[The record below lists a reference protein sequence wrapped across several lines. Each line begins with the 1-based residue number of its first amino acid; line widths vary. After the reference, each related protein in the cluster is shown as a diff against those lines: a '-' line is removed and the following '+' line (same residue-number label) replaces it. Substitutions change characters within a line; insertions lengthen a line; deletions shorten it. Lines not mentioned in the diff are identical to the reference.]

1 MMMIVSEEESRKWK
15 AEVDRLYAS
24 ESMEDKVMAIL
35 MDLNIGRSGNGGDSA
50 RAKAKAICE
59 LFQKT

>member
-1 MMMIVSEEESRKWK
+1 MQIVSEEESRRWK

-24 ESMEDKVMAIL
+24 KSMEDKVLAIL
-35 MDLNIGRSGNGGDSA
+35 MDLKIGGSGNGGDSA

-59 LFQKT
+59 LFKR